1 MRKTRRTT
9 SRRSTSRRCLHFKI
23 SETSRETLYRAREHL
38 LLLASLCA
46 ARVRYDA
53 TELELSP
60 DALLTCFQRA
70 ADDLG
75 AVLDE
80 TRYRPE

>member
-9 SRRSTSRRCLHFKI
+9 SRHAIHFKI
-23 SETSRETLYRAREHL
+23 SEPSRETLYRAREHL

-60 DALLTCFQRA
+60 DALVTCFQRV

-80 TRYRPE
+80 TRYRPA

>member
-23 SETSRETLYRAREHL
+23 SEPSRETLYRAREHL

-53 TELELSP
+53 TELELSA
-60 DALLTCFQRA
+60 DALVTCFQRV